1 LKENFDRFRFLFQNL
16 QGELRMADFRK
27 YALAIAGVACL
38 VGFTGAA
45 SAQTLNGITC
55 FANAATPLQDRAEGI
70 TELVG
75 DLVLTCTGGTQT
87 PQGALVPTVNITVAL
102 NTQVTSRLVG
112 GSSTLTE
119 AVLLLNDFQSGAQVL
134 CPATTNSSCA
144 TVITGTG
151 GGGGKNIAGPGGVQ
165 YVNANVYQGILS
177 ATNQLTFFNVPIDP
191 PGPSFVSG
199 TQTITPTLSVRIT
212 NVRANASALGAPT
225 GFSTST
231 ISESISTSAGI
242 PITGPLQTVGSVFQ
256 GLVNK
261 AVVGTSTTA
270 STVNGNT
277 NFYGPSGSAPT
288 LTQCSSKSLSSTAS
302 QAGYSAALVE
312 YVNFSEGFATAT
324 KLRYSG
330 GVQGAPTPVAESTP
344 GNSTNV
350 EGGFI
355 LNQNPTATNG
365 NLIGA
370 ADWATRVKLTFG
382 SIQNGVTIYV
392 PLTLPSNQLAGGSP
406 TEIMTLTAGEAVPFN
421 AAPASTTSNLP
432 NVAPYLGWAA
442 VPITSGG
449 GVAVYEVTSQ
459 QTVSPNTIETFSV
472 PVLVTYTASPA
483 TNSPGL
489 GTSTVQVDFA
499 PSSTVVTAQAAPVPR
514 FVQVSP
520 NINGYVIAQC
530 ATNLLFPFVTN
541 QAGYDTGLAIASTS
555 SDPFGTALQS
565 GTCTLNFY
573 GSGAPA
579 AFVTPTVTAGT
590 VWTGLTSNIAAG
602 FQGYMIA
609 QCKFQYGH
617 GFAFI
622 KDGYGGPGQGLSEG
636 YLALIIPDTSITS
649 RAPNPNVTTS
659 GSGEILSN

>member
-1 LKENFDRFRFLFQNL
+1 
-16 QGELRMADFRK
+16 MADFRK
-27 YALAIAGVACL
+27 YALAFAGVACFL
-38 VGFTGAA
+38 GITSAA
-45 SAQTLNGITC
+45 SAQTTNGITC
-55 FANAATPLQDRAEGI
+55 FANAATPQQDRAEGI
-70 TELVG
+70 TELTG
-75 DLVLTCTGGTQT
+75 DLVLSCTGGTVT
-87 PQGALVPTVNITVAL
+87 PAGVAVPTVNITVAL

-112 GSSTLTE
+112 ATTNITE
-119 AVLLLNDFQSGAQVL
+119 ALLLINDPAPLTQVL
-134 CPATTNSSCA
+134 CPANSGNNYACP
-144 TVITGTG
+144 VQVNGTG
-151 GGGGKNIAGPGGVQ
+151 NGGGKGFGQ
-165 YVNANVYQGILS
+165 YASANAYQGVLT
-177 ATNQLTFFNVPIDP
+177 ATNQLTFFNVPVDA
-191 PGPSFVSG
+191 PGPQVFFTNNTS
-199 TQTITPTLSVRIT
+199 ITPTLTLRIT

-242 PITGPLQTVGSVFQ
+242 PISGPLQTVGSVFQ

-261 AVVGTSTTA
+261 TVTGVSSTA
-270 STVNGNT
+270 STT
-277 NFYGPSGSAPT
+277 TLYGASSGSAPT
-288 LTQCSSKSLSSTAS
+288 LTQCSSRSLSSTNI
-302 QAGYSAALVE
+302 SAALVE

-324 KLRYSG
+324 KLRYAAS
-330 GVQGAPTPVAESTP
+330 ATLESTP
-344 GNSTNV
+344 GNSQNV
-350 EGGFI
+350 EGGFF
-355 LNQNPTATNG
+355 LNNSPNSTAQF
-365 NLIGA
+365 IGG
-370 ADWATRVKLTFG
+370 ADFATRVKITFG
-382 SIQNGVTIYV
+382 NIPAGITVYV
-392 PLTLPSNQLAGGSP
+392 PTTLPSNTVANSAP
-406 TEIMTLTAGEAVPFN
+406 TEVMTLTQGESTPFN
-421 AAPASTTSNLP
+421 PTPAASVTNLP
-432 NVAPYLGWAA
+432 GGYYGGFAA
-442 VPITSGG
+442 VALTSGG

-459 QTVSPNTIETFSV
+459 QAISQNTIETFSV
-472 PVLVTYTASPA
+472 PVLVTYTASPS

-499 PSSTVVTAQAAPVPR
+499 PSSTVVTAQAFPVPR

-520 NINGYVIAQC
+520 NINGFSVAQC

-590 VWTGLTSNIAAG
+590 VYTALTSNIAAG

-636 YLALIIPDTSITS
+636 YLALIIPDTSVVT
-649 RAPNPNVTTS
+649 RAPNPNVNTP
-659 GSGEILSN
+659 GAGEILSN

>member
-1 LKENFDRFRFLFQNL
+1 
-16 QGELRMADFRK
+16 MADFRK
-27 YALAIAGVACL
+27 SALAFASVACFL
-38 VGFTGAA
+38 GITGVA
-45 SAQTLNGITC
+45 SAQQNTLNGITC
-55 FANAATPLQDRAEGI
+55 FANAATPQQDRAEGI

-75 DLVLTCTGGTQT
+75 DLVLSCTGGTPT
-87 PQGALVPTVNITVAL
+87 AAGVAVPTVNITVAL

-112 GSSTLTE
+112 G
-119 AVLLLNDFQSGAQVL
+119 
-134 CPATTNSSCA
+134 TTNITESILMINDPGPGSFLPIQQLCSATSTNNFACA
-144 TVITGTG
+144 TPVLGTG
-151 GGGGKNIAGPGGVQ
+151 AGGGKGITNAGGTLQ
-165 YVNANVYQGILS
+165 YLTANVYQGVLT
-177 ATNQLTFFNVPIDP
+177 ATNQLTFFNVPVDP
-191 PGPSFVSG
+191 PGSAFLSNG
-199 TQTITPTLSVRIT
+199 QTISPTLTLRIT

-261 AVVGTSTTA
+261 TVTGVSGSTTSSTTGYLA
-270 STVNGNT
+270 S
-277 NFYGPSGSAPT
+277 SGSAPT
-288 LTQCSSKSLSSTAS
+288 LTQCSSRSLSSS
-302 QAGYSAALVE
+302 NISAALVE
-312 YVNFSEGFATAT
+312 YINFSEGFATST
-324 KLRYSG
+324 KLRYAASST
-330 GVQGAPTPVAESTP
+330 QESIP
-344 GNSTNV
+344 GNSQNV
-350 EGGFI
+350 EGG
-355 LNQNPTATNG
+355 LVLNG
-365 NLIGA
+365 NPIAANGQFIGG
-370 ADWATRVKLTFG
+370 ADFATRVKLTFA
-382 SIQNGVTIYV
+382 SIPAGVTVYV
-392 PLTLPSNQLAGGSP
+392 PTTLPSNTVANGAP
-406 TEIMTLTAGEAVPFN
+406 TEVMTLTQGESTPFN
-421 AAPASTTSNLP
+421 PTPAASVTNLP
-432 NVAPYLGWAA
+432 TSFYGGFAA
-442 VPITSGG
+442 VALTSGG

-459 QTVSPNTIETFSV
+459 QAISQNTIETFSV
-472 PVLVTYTASPA
+472 PVLVTYTASPS

-489 GTSTVQVDFA
+489 GTSTVQVDYA
-499 PSSTVVTAQAAPVPR
+499 PSSTVVTAASFPVPR

-520 NINGYVIAQC
+520 NINAFAIAQC

-541 QAGYDTGLAIASTS
+541 QAGYDTGLAIAATS

-590 VWTGLTSNIAAG
+590 VYTALTSNIAAG

-636 YLALIIPDTSITS
+636 YLALIIPDTSVVT

-659 GSGEILSN
+659 GAGEILSN

>member
-1 LKENFDRFRFLFQNL
+1 LKENFDRFNSLFRNL

-27 YALAIAGVACL
+27 SALAFASVACFL
-38 VGFTGAA
+38 GITGVA
-45 SAQTLNGITC
+45 SAQQNTLNGITC
-55 FANAATPLQDRAEGI
+55 FANAATPQQDRAEGI

-75 DLVLTCTGGTQT
+75 DLVLSCSGGTAT
-87 PQGALVPTVNITVAL
+87 AAGVPVPTVNITVAL

-112 GSSTLTE
+112 STTNITE
-119 AVLLLNDFQSGAQVL
+119 SILLLNDPGPNAFLSQQLCAATSANNNACPTAVL
-134 CPATTNSSCA
+134 
-144 TVITGTG
+144 GTG
-151 GGGGKNIAGPGGVQ
+151 GGGGKGITGTGGALQYAG
-165 YVNANVYQGILS
+165 ANVYQGILT
-177 ATNQLTFFNVPIDP
+177 ATNQLTFFNIPVDP
-191 PGPSFVSG
+191 PGPAFLSNG
-199 TQTITPTLSVRIT
+199 QTISPTLTIRIT

-242 PITGPLQTVGSVFQ
+242 PISNPLQSVGSVFQ

-261 AVVGTSTTA
+261 TVTGISSTA
-270 STVNGNT
+270 STVTG
-277 NFYGPSGSAPT
+277 YGGSTGGAPT
-288 LTQCSSKSLSSTAS
+288 LTQCSSRSLSSTNI
-302 QAGYSAALVE
+302 SAALVE
-312 YVNFSEGFATAT
+312 YINFSEGFATAT
-324 KLRYSG
+324 KLRY
-330 GVQGAPTPVAESTP
+330 APSLQQESIP
-344 GNSTNV
+344 GNSQNV
-350 EGGFI
+350 EGGLL
-355 LNQNPTATNG
+355 LNSSPTASNG
-365 NLIGA
+365 QFIGG
-370 ADWATRVKLTFG
+370 ADFATRVKITFA
-382 SIQNGVTIYV
+382 SIPTGVTVYV
-392 PLTLPSNQLAGGSP
+392 PVTLPSNTVANGSS
-406 TEIMTLTAGEAVPFN
+406 TETMTLTQGESTPFN
-421 AAPASTTSNLP
+421 PTPAASVTNLP
-432 NVAPYLGWAA
+432 TAFYGGFAPVA
-442 VPITSGG
+442 ITSGG

-459 QTVSPNTIETFSV
+459 QSISQNTIETFSV
-472 PVLVTYTASPA
+472 PVLVTYTASPS

-499 PSSTVVTAQAAPVPR
+499 PTSTVVTAASFPVPR

-520 NINGYVIAQC
+520 NINSFAIAQC

-636 YLALIIPDTSITS
+636 YLALIIPDTSVVT

-659 GSGEILSN
+659 GAGEILSN